1 MGICDSSNNEDK
13 NINQNINPN
22 NNIKPKKILAI
33 ENDATGI
40 FARYNIDTDNID
52 LYRKNHNGYILPVSL
67 ARREQIEKYYNIKQ
81 KLLGEGAY
89 GQVCI
94 GEKDGVNYAI
104 KRMKKNK
111 LNDLKALLLEAEISL
126 SIKHENIITY
136 YEIFEDLEYISY
148 VMDLGEGGDLFD
160 FIVGCPL
167 GHLPADIVIDLL
179 LQIFDVVDYLHS
191 VKRIIHRDLKPENF
205 MIKINNYNKPLIKLI
220 DFGLATYIPVNGQ
233 KIREF
238 YGTREYAA
246 PEIHESSGYLEK
258 VDEWAIG
265 VIMYNMLTGFEP
277 FRGETPSEI
286 KDSVLFSQ
294 IRFEEIEDVELRD
307 INKKLLN
314 RYVANRM
321 NSKEALVELKKIK
334 MERDNYRKGQ
344 KRINKRTPSIVLKK
358 EFQETEDYMG
368 YWDTVTT
375 KIKTGYFFLTQ

>member
-13 NINQNINPN
+13 NINQNINPK

-52 LYRKNHNGYILPVSL
+52 LYRKNHNGYILPISL

-375 KIKTGYFFLTQ
+375 KIKTSYFF

>member
-13 NINQNINPN
+13 NFNQNINSI

-334 MERDNYRKGQ
+334 MERDNYRRGQ

-368 YWDTVTT
+368 YWDTITT
-375 KIKTGYFFLTQ
+375 KIKTSYEFF

>member
-334 MERDNYRKGQ
+334 MERDNYRRGQ

-368 YWDTVTT
+368 YWDTITT
-375 KIKTGYFFLTQ
+375 KIKTSYEFF

>member
-334 MERDNYRKGQ
+334 MERDNYRRGQ

-368 YWDTVTT
+368 YWDTITT
-375 KIKTGYFFLTQ
+375 KIKTGYEFF

>member
-1 MGICDSSNNEDK
+1 MGICDSSNNADK

-246 PEIHESSGYLEK
+246 PEIHESSGYSEK

-314 RYVANRM
+314 RYVSNRM

-375 KIKTGYFFLTQ
+375 KIKTGYFF

>member
-1 MGICDSSNNEDK
+1 MGICDSTSNIENKANYNNK
-13 NINQNINPN
+13 NLKQN
-22 NNIKPKKILAI
+22 NNIYI
-33 ENDATGI
+33 NDITGI
-40 FARYNIDTDNID
+40 FEKYNITDDNINIVMS
-52 LYRKNHNGYILPVSL
+52 KNNGYILPTSL
-67 ARREQIEKYYNIKQ
+67 AKRDQVNKYYNIQTKV
-81 KLLGEGAY
+81 LGEGAY

-94 GEKDGVNYAI
+94 GEKNGVNFAI

-111 LNDLKALLLEAEISL
+111 LKDLKPLLLEAEISL
-126 SIKHENIITY
+126 SIKHQNIITY
-136 YEIFEDLEYISY
+136 YEIYEDLEYISY

-179 LQIFDVVDYLHS
+179 IQIFDVVDYLHS

-205 MIKINNYNKPLIKLI
+205 MIKINIYNKPQIKLI
-220 DFGLATYIPVNGQ
+220 DFGLATYIPKNGQ
-233 KIREF
+233 KIKEF

-246 PEIHESSGYLEK
+246 PEIYESSGYLEK

-286 KDSVLFSQ
+286 KDSVLYSQ
-294 IRFEEIEDVELRD
+294 IRFDEIEDIELRE

-321 NSKEALVELKKIK
+321 NSKDALIELKKIK
-334 MERDNYRKGQ
+334 LQRDNYKKGN
-344 KRINKRTPSIVLKK
+344 KRIIKKTPSIVLKK
-358 EFQETEDYMG
+358 EFQENEDYMKYWEDLTSKINGG
-368 YWDTVTT
+368 Y
-375 KIKTGYFFLTQ
+375 GFL

>member
-368 YWDTVTT
+368 YWDTITT
-375 KIKTGYFFLTQ
+375 KIKTGYEFF

>member
-314 RYVANRM
+314 RYVSNRM

-368 YWDTVTT
+368 YWDTITT
-375 KIKTGYFFLTQ
+375 KIKTGYEFL